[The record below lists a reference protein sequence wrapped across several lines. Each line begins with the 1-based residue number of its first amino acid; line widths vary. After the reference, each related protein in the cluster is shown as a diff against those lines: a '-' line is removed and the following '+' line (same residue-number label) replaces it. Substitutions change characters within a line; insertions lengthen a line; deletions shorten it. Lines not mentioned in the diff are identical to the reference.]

1 MDTLPPRRIL
11 IVGVVALAFVLIG
24 GIVGLVLTLSGGDGS
39 GSIQKLAL
47 QPNDLPPEFALSEER
62 LYSRDELMAKLP
74 ADSQVAE
81 RGLKA
86 GIQRTYVSEQGSPI
100 IDVYVYTYEDED
112 AAAAAQ
118 AFAREP
124 KQDELRPLNLVN
136 GMSGYAV
143 WDALEVEGTGDGAF
157 VMSGIVGNDDGDQ
170 NTVDDSLDVKIFFM
184 HSGSARA
191 EVLVA
196 GQSMFLEP
204 ETAARNQYLR
214 LERPDAVVAP

>member
-1 MDTLPPRRIL
+1 
-11 IVGVVALAFVLIG
+11 V
-24 GIVGLVLTLSGGDGS
+24 
-39 GSIQKLAL
+39 
-47 QPNDLPPEFALSEER
+47 
-62 LYSRDELMAKLP
+62 
-74 ADSQVAE
+74 
-81 RGLKA
+81 
-86 GIQRTYVSEQGSPI
+86 
-100 IDVYVYTYEDED
+100 YEDED

-124 KQDELRPLNLVN
+124 KEDELRPLNLVN

-143 WDALEVEGTGDGAF
+143 WDALQVEGTGDGAF
-157 VMSGIVGNDDGDQ
+157 VMSGIVANDDGDQ